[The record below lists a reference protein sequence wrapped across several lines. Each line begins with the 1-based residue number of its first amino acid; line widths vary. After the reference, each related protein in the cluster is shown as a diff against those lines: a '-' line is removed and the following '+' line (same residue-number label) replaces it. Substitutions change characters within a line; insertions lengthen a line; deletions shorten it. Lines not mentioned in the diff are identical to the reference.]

1 MAKNNNKLP
10 TEEFVEKFEMLS
22 SLLHSVYSEMKE
34 FSKKKPDDILNK
46 FKVAN
51 INRVLEKI
59 KELLK
64 NEPTIEFLDLL
75 NGETLPSYSD
85 AILII
90 GQYSASMTNYRTKFT
105 NEWGNWKTVKKPTG
119 EDED

>member
-10 TEEFVEKFEMLS
+10 TEEFVEKFKMLS
-22 SLLHSVYSEMKE
+22 GLLHSVYSEMKE
-34 FSKKKPDDILNK
+34 FSKKKPDDVLNK

-64 NEPTIEFLDLL
+64 DEPTIEFLELL

-90 GQYSASMTNYRTKFT
+90 GQYSASMTTYRNKFT
-105 NEWGNWKTVKKPTG
+105 NEWGNWKTSKNPSG

>member
-1 MAKNNNKLP
+1 MAKNKNNLP
-10 TEEFVEKFEMLS
+10 TETFVEKFKMLS
-22 SLLHSVYSEMKE
+22 GLMYSVYSEMKE
-34 FSKKKPDDILNK
+34 FSKKKPDDALNK

-64 NEPTIEFLDLL
+64 DEPTIEFLDLL
-75 NGETLPSYSD
+75 DDNALPTNSD

-90 GQYSASMTNYRTKFT
+90 SQYSASMQTYQDKFT
-105 NEWGNWKTVKKPTG
+105 NKWGNWKTIKNPTG